1 MKRLL
6 TVGILFAC
14 ATAFAAETKPA
25 PKTAPKTETKTTTKA
40 ETKAPE
46 STELKVEEPDQKDP
60 KNKET
65 DTKAQGEMK
74 KDSF

>member
-6 TVGILFAC
+6 TVGLLFAC

-25 PKTAPKTETKTTTKA
+25 PKTAPKTETKTEMKT

-46 STELKVEEPDQKDP
+46 SANLKVEEPDQKDP

-65 DTKAQGEMK
+65 DTKAQGEVK
-74 KDSF
+74 KGSF